1 MYFIGVNDCVHD
13 ASTSLVKD
21 GELICHLNSERITHI
36 KHDGDIQ
43 PSLKYLVDLYNIPP
57 KTLSYNGGVEGN
69 NTHHLFHAFHSFY
82 DSGFKKAV
90 CIVVD
95 GMGSEVIIN
104 DPRFLPNT
112 YGRECKS
119 VYVLEYPN
127 KFYLH
132 SRYVSV
138 PFESNN
144 LKIENNKTTVVNS
157 ISEALAF
164 QKTCEKIGMNWY
176 DAGKL
181 MALASFGKEESH
193 QIYEGDLISNK
204 LFDVKN
210 LKQVKLNID
219 LTLDNFEEIANFAL
233 SLQNQT
239 QEKIRQ
245 YILSA
250 VEETGCKNVCLSG
263 GYFLNCVA
271 NNYIRKNIK
280 KDINIFVEPISGD
293 DGVSIGAAKVNWYSQ
308 TNSKKISS
316 LKTLYNGP
324 QMDYEVEG
332 DKVTVKEVSKLL
344 SERKIVAIFQGRSE
358 SGPRALG
365 NRSILYD
372 PTDENG
378 KEKINR
384 IKGREW
390 YRPFA
395 GTILLEHS
403 RKWFDMHNLK
413 ESPHMMYAL
422 DILKDK
428 RNMLPAI
435 SHIDYS
441 CRIQTLSKNQN
452 INYYNLIKEFY
463 ILTGIPILLN
473 TSFNKA
479 GDTMVETV
487 EDALKTFNETEI
499 DYLYFPEK
507 EILVSQ
513 KDR

>member
-1 MYFIGVNDCVHD
+1 MYFLGINDCVHD

-21 GELICHLNSERITHI
+21 GELICHLNSERISHV
-36 KHDGDIQ
+36 KHDGDIK
-43 PSLKYLVDLYNIPP
+43 PSLKHLIESYNISS
-57 KTLSYNGGVEGN
+57 KTLAHNGGVDGN
-69 NTHHLFHAFHSFY
+69 NNHHLYHAFHSFY

-90 CIVVD
+90 CIVID
-95 GMGSEVIIN
+95 GMGSEVNIN

-119 VYVLEYPN
+119 IYILEYPN

-138 PFESNN
+138 PFECDN
-144 LKIENNKTTVVNS
+144 LKIENNKTTVINS

-164 QKTCEKIGMNWY
+164 QKTCEKIGMKWY

-181 MALASFGKEESH
+181 MALASFGKKESH
-193 QIYEGDLISNK
+193 QLYDGDLISNK
-204 LFDVKN
+204 LFNVSN
-210 LKQVKLNID
+210 LTQVQLNLD
-219 LTLDNFEEIANFAL
+219 LDMKDFESVANFAL

-245 YILSA
+245 YILRA
-250 VEETGCKNVCLSG
+250 VEETSCKNVCLSG

-271 NNYIRKNIK
+271 NSYIRKNIN
-280 KDINIFVEPISGD
+280 KDVNIFIEPISGD

-308 TNSKKISS
+308 TNSKKILK

-324 QMDYEVEG
+324 KVDYQIEG
-332 DKVTVKEVSKLL
+332 IRATIKEVSRLL
-344 SERKIVAIFQGRSE
+344 SERKIVAVFQGRSE

-372 PTDENG
+372 PTDEDG
-378 KEKINR
+378 KEKINK

-403 RKWFDMHNLK
+403 KNWFDMHNLK
-413 ESPHMMYAL
+413 ESPYMMYAL
-422 DILKDK
+422 EILKEK
-428 RNMLPAI
+428 RHLLPAI

-441 CRIQTLSKNQN
+441 CRIQTLARNQN
-452 INYYNLIKEFY
+452 KNYYQIIKEFY
-463 ILTGIPILLN
+463 NFTGVPILLN
-473 TSFNKA
+473 TSFNRA
-479 GDTMVETV
+479 GDTMVETID
-487 EDALKTFNETEI
+487 DALKTFNETDI

-507 EILVSQ
+507 EILIS
-513 KDR
+513 K

>member
-1 MYFIGVNDCVHD
+1 MYIIGVNDCVHD
-13 ASTSLVKD
+13 ASTSLVKN
-21 GELICHLNSERITHI
+21 GALISHLSSERVSHI

-43 PSLKYLVDLYNIPP
+43 PSLKKLVDVYNISP
-57 KTLSYNGGVEGN
+57 KTLTHNGGVDGT

-90 CIVVD
+90 CVVVD

-104 DPRFLPNT
+104 DSRFLSNS

-127 KFYLH
+127 KGYLH
-132 SRYVSV
+132 SRYISV
-138 PFESNN
+138 PFQSNN
-144 LKIENNKTTVVNS
+144 LKIDAGKTTVINS
-157 ISEALAF
+157 ISEALSF
-164 QKTCEKIGMNWY
+164 QKTCEKIGMKWY

-181 MALASFGKEESH
+181 MALASFGKKESH
-193 QIYEGDLISNK
+193 QIYDGDLISNQ
-204 LFDVKN
+204 LFEVKDLTKVQ
-210 LKQVKLNID
+210 LKID
-219 LTLDNFEEIANFAL
+219 LNGFEEISNFAL

-245 YILSA
+245 YVLKA

-271 NNYIRKNIK
+271 NNYIRKNIS
-280 KDINIFVEPISGD
+280 KDINIFIEPISGD
-293 DGVSIGAAKVNWYSQ
+293 DGVSIGAAKVNWYSE
-308 TNSKKISS
+308 TNSKKIFK

-324 QMDYEVEG
+324 IYDYEVRG

-395 GTILLEHS
+395 GTVLLE
-403 RKWFDMHNLK
+403 RAKQWFDMHHLK
-413 ESPHMMYAL
+413 ESPYMMYAL
-422 DILKDK
+422 DILEDK
-428 RNMLPAI
+428 RNLLPAI

-441 CRIQTLSKNQN
+441 CRIQTLKREQN
-452 INYYNLIKEFY
+452 KNYYQLLKEFY
-463 ILTGIPILLN
+463 NITKIPILLN

-479 GDTMVETV
+479 GDTMVETLD
-487 EDALKTFNETEI
+487 DALKTFNETEI

-507 EILVSQ
+507 GMLLS
-513 KDR
+513 K

>member
-1 MYFIGVNDCVHD
+1 MYFIGINDCVHD

-21 GELICHLNSERITHI
+21 GVLISHLNSERVSHI

-43 PSLKYLVDLYNIPP
+43 PSLKKLVEIYNIPI
-57 KTLSYNGGVEGN
+57 KTLSYNGGVDGT

-82 DSGFKKAV
+82 DSGFKRAV
-90 CIVVD
+90 CIIID
-95 GMGSEVIIN
+95 GMGSEVLIN
-104 DPRFLPNT
+104 DPRFLPNS

-127 KFYLH
+127 KGYLH
-132 SRYVSV
+132 SRYISV
-138 PFESNN
+138 PFQSNN
-144 LKIENNKTTVVNS
+144 LKIENGRTTVINS

-181 MALASFGKEESH
+181 MAMASFGKKESH
-193 QIYEGDLISNK
+193 QIYDKDLISNN
-204 LFDVKN
+204 LFVINDLTK
-210 LKQVKLNID
+210 VKLKID
-219 LTLDNFEEIANFAL
+219 LNDFEETSNFAL

-239 QEKIRQ
+239 QEKVKQ
-245 YILSA
+245 YILKV

-271 NNYIRKNIK
+271 NNYIRKNIT

-293 DGVSIGAAKVNWYSQ
+293 DGVSIGAAKVNWYSK
-308 TNSKKISS
+308 TNSKKVFK

-324 QMDYEVEG
+324 IQNYEVNG

-358 SGPRALG
+358 SGPRSLG

-395 GTILLEHS
+395 GTVLLEQA
-403 RKWFDMHNLK
+403 RQWFDMHHLR
-413 ESPHMMYAL
+413 ESPYMMYAL
-422 DILKDK
+422 EILESK
-428 RNMLPAI
+428 RNLLPAI

-441 CRIQTLSKNQN
+441 CRIQTLTREHNK
-452 INYYNLIKEFY
+452 NYYELLKEFY
-463 ILTGIPILLN
+463 NIAKIPILLN

-479 GDTMVETV
+479 GDTMVETLD
-487 EDALKTFNETEI
+487 DALKTFNETEI

-507 EILVSQ
+507 EMLLS
-513 KDR
+513 K

>member
-1 MYFIGVNDCVHD
+1 
-13 ASTSLVKD
+13 
-21 GELICHLNSERITHI
+21 
-36 KHDGDIQ
+36 
-43 PSLKYLVDLYNIPP
+43 
-57 KTLSYNGGVEGN
+57 
-69 NTHHLFHAFHSFY
+69 
-82 DSGFKKAV
+82 
-90 CIVVD
+90 
-95 GMGSEVIIN
+95 
-104 DPRFLPNT
+104 
-112 YGRECKS
+112 
-119 VYVLEYPN
+119 
-127 KFYLH
+127 
-132 SRYVSV
+132 
-138 PFESNN
+138 
-144 LKIENNKTTVVNS
+144 
-157 ISEALAF
+157 
-164 QKTCEKIGMNWY
+164 
-176 DAGKL
+176 
-181 MALASFGKEESH
+181 
-193 QIYEGDLISNK
+193 
-204 LFDVKN
+204 
-210 LKQVKLNID
+210 
-219 LTLDNFEEIANFAL
+219 
-233 SLQNQT
+233 
-239 QEKIRQ
+239 
-245 YILSA
+245 
-250 VEETGCKNVCLSG
+250 
-263 GYFLNCVA
+263 
-271 NNYIRKNIK
+271 
-280 KDINIFVEPISGD
+280 
-293 DGVSIGAAKVNWYSQ
+293 
-308 TNSKKISS
+308 
-316 LKTLYNGP
+316 
-324 QMDYEVEG
+324 MDYEVEG

-358 SGPRALG
+358 SGPRSLG

-463 ILTGIPILLN
+463 VLTGIPILLN

>member
-1 MYFIGVNDCVHD
+1 MYIIGVNDCVHD
-13 ASTSLVKD
+13 ASTSLVED
-21 GELICHLNSERITHI
+21 GELVCHLNSERISHI
-36 KHDGDIQ
+36 KHDGDIK
-43 PSLKYLVDLYNIPP
+43 PSLKHLIESYNISP
-57 KTLSYNGGVEGN
+57 KTVTYNGGVDVN

-82 DSGFKKAV
+82 DSGFEKAV
-90 CIVVD
+90 CIVID
-95 GMGSEVIIN
+95 GMGSEVVIN
-104 DPRFLPNT
+104 DSRFLPNT

-138 PFESNN
+138 PFECNN
-144 LKIENNKTTVVNS
+144 LIIENGKTVVINS

-181 MALASFGKEESH
+181 MALASFGKKESH
-193 QIYEGDLISNK
+193 QIYDDDLISNK
-204 LFDVKN
+204 LFNVSN
-210 LKQVKLNID
+210 LTQVQLNLD
-219 LTLDNFEEIANFAL
+219 LNMKDFKSVANFAL

-239 QEKIRQ
+239 QEKVRQ
-245 YILSA
+245 YILNA
-250 VEETGCKNVCLSG
+250 VKEINCNNVCLSG

-280 KDINIFVEPISGD
+280 KNINIFVEPISGD

-308 TNSKKISS
+308 TNSKKIFK

-324 QMDYEVEG
+324 KINCEVEG
-332 DKVTVKEVSKLL
+332 DYITIKEVSKLL
-344 SERKIVAIFQGRSE
+344 SDRKIVAVFQGRSE

-378 KEKINR
+378 KEKINK

-395 GTILLEHS
+395 GTVLLDYS
-403 RKWFDMHNLK
+403 KDWFNMHNLE
-413 ESPHMMYAL
+413 ESPYMMYAL
-422 DILKDK
+422 EIIKDK

-441 CRIQTLSKNQN
+441 CRIQTITRKQN
-452 INYYNLIKEFY
+452 INYYRLINEFY
-463 ILTGIPILLN
+463 NLTGVPILLN

-479 GDTMVETV
+479 GDTMVETL
-487 EDALKTFNETEI
+487 EDALKSFNETEI

-507 EILVSQ
+507 Q
-513 KDR
+513 KIISK

>member
-1 MYFIGVNDCVHD
+1 MYTIGVNDCVHD
-13 ASTSLVKD
+13 ASTSLVKN
-21 GELICHLNSERITHI
+21 GELVCHLSSERISHI

-43 PSLKYLVDLYNIPP
+43 LSLKKLIELYNIST
-57 KTLSYNGGVEGN
+57 KTPAHNGGVEGYN
-69 NTHHLFHAFHSFY
+69 NHHLFHAFHSFY
-82 DSGFKKAV
+82 DSGFKKAI

-95 GMGSEVIIN
+95 GMGSEVLIN
-104 DPRFLPNT
+104 DPRFLPNS

-119 VYVLEYPN
+119 IYVLEYPN
-127 KFYLH
+127 KCYLH
-132 SRYVSV
+132 SRIISV
-138 PFESNN
+138 PFHSDN
-144 LKIENNKTTVVNS
+144 LKIENDRTTVVNS

-181 MALASFGKEESH
+181 MAMASFGKEESY
-193 QIYEGDLISNK
+193 QIYDGDLISND
-204 LFDVKN
+204 LFEINDLTK
-210 LKQVKLNID
+210 VKLKID
-219 LTLDNFEEIANFAL
+219 LSDFEEISNFAL

-239 QEKIRQ
+239 QENIRQ
-245 YILSA
+245 YILKA

-271 NNYIRKNIK
+271 NNYIRKNIS

-293 DGVSIGAAKVNWYSQ
+293 DGVSVGAAKVNWYSE
-308 TNSKKISS
+308 TNSKKIFK

-324 QMDYEVEG
+324 IQNYDIDG

-395 GTILLEHS
+395 GTVLLE
-403 RKWFDMHNLK
+403 RAKQWFDMHHLK
-413 ESPHMMYAL
+413 ESPYMMYAL
-422 DILKDK
+422 EILESK
-428 RNMLPAI
+428 RNLLPAI

-441 CRIQTLSKNQN
+441 CRIQTLTRDQN
-452 INYYNLIKEFY
+452 KSYYDLLKEFY
-463 ILTGIPILLN
+463 KLTKVPVLLN
-473 TSFNKA
+473 TSFNRA
-479 GDTMVETV
+479 GDTMVETLD
-487 EDALKTFNETEI
+487 DALNTFNETEI

-507 EILVSQ
+507 EIILS
-513 KDR
+513 K

>member
-1 MYFIGVNDCVHD
+1 M
-13 ASTSLVKD
+13 
-21 GELICHLNSERITHI
+21 R
-36 KHDGDIQ
+36 
-43 PSLKYLVDLYNIPP
+43 
-57 KTLSYNGGVEGN
+57 
-69 NTHHLFHAFHSFY
+69 
-82 DSGFKKAV
+82 
-90 CIVVD
+90 
-95 GMGSEVIIN
+95 
-104 DPRFLPNT
+104 
-112 YGRECKS
+112 
-119 VYVLEYPN
+119 
-127 KFYLH
+127 
-132 SRYVSV
+132 
-138 PFESNN
+138 
-144 LKIENNKTTVVNS
+144 
-157 ISEALAF
+157 
-164 QKTCEKIGMNWY
+164 WY

-181 MALASFGKEESH
+181 MAMASFGKRESY
-193 QIYEGDLISNK
+193 QVYDGDLISNQ
-204 LFDVKN
+204 LFEVKN
-210 LKQVKLNID
+210 LTKVQLKID
-219 LTLDNFEEIANFAL
+219 LNDFEEISNFAL

-245 YILSA
+245 YILKA

-271 NNYIRKNIK
+271 NNYIRKNIS

-293 DGVSIGAAKVNWYSQ
+293 DGVSAGAAKVNWYAQS
-308 TNSKKISS
+308 NSKRIFK

-324 QMDYEVEG
+324 IQNYEVNG
-332 DKVTVKEVSKLL
+332 DKITVKEVSKLL

-395 GTILLEHS
+395 GTVLLETAK
-403 RKWFDMHNLK
+403 KWFDMHHLK
-413 ESPHMMYAL
+413 GSPYMMYAL
-422 DILKDK
+422 EILESK
-428 RNMLPAI
+428 RNLLPAI

-452 INYYNLIKEFY
+452 KNYYDLLKEFY
-463 ILTGIPILLN
+463 KLTKVPVLLN

-479 GDTMVETV
+479 GDTMVETLD
-487 EDALKTFNETEI
+487 DALNTFYTTEI

-507 EILVSQ
+507 GMILNKS
-513 KDR
+513 